1 MKNKQKYYIV
11 EGTALPD
18 VFLRVLEVNE
28 HIQSGKIK
36 SVSEATEKAGISR
49 SAYYKYKDKIKPF
62 NQFVTDSIVTFSC
75 VLVDRSG
82 ILSNILSA
90 FAKCG
95 ANIVT
100 INQNIPTGGHAVV
113 IIAARTGNMK
123 YPIDTLIKRV
133 QDLDGVIK
141 FDILSSK

>member
-75 VLVDRSG
+75 VLVDR
-82 ILSNILSA
+82 
-90 FAKCG
+90 
-95 ANIVT
+95 
-100 INQNIPTGGHAVV
+100 
-113 IIAARTGNMK
+113 
-123 YPIDTLIKRV
+123 
-133 QDLDGVIK
+133 
-141 FDILSSK
+141 